1 MKAKK
6 ILGFLTTAIL
16 TLGLMTG
23 CGSQE
28 TKSTTTQAG
37 STTIEAAT
45 TEAATTAAA
54 TENERPTQ
62 TSAGITTDAET
73 GKTLVVYFSAT
84 GSTKTVAN
92 YIADAA
98 GADLF
103 ELEPSQPYTDE
114 DLNYNDSNSRVSREH
129 DDESLRDVELV
140 KVTPDNWDSYD
151 TILIGYPIWWGGAA
165 WPVYNF
171 VKEND
176 FSGKTVIPFCT
187 SASSGMGQSGSQLAQ
202 MAGTGD
208 WQDGQRFSS
217 GVSEEEVQDWVNS
230 LGLAK

>member
-6 ILGFLTTAIL
+6 FLGFLTTAIL

-28 TKSTTTQAG
+28 TKSTTTQA
-37 STTIEAAT
+37 SSETTEAVT
-45 TEAATTAAA
+45 TEAATE
-54 TENERPTQ
+54 TEEATQ
-62 TSAGITTDAET
+62 TSAGTTTDSGT

-92 YIADAA
+92 YIADAT

-103 ELEPSQPYTDE
+103 ELEPVEPYTDE

-165 WPVYNF
+165 WPVDNF
-171 VKEND
+171 VKGND

-202 MAGTGD
+202 MAGTGE

-217 GVSEEEVQDWVNS
+217 GASEGEVQDWVNS

>member
-28 TKSTTTQAG
+28 TKSTKTQA
-37 STTIEAAT
+37 SSET

-54 TENERPTQ
+54 TETERPTQ
-62 TSAGITTDAET
+62 TSAGTTTDSET
-73 GKTLVVYFSAT
+73 GKTLVVYFSAS

-92 YIADAA
+92 YIAETA

-103 ELEPSQPYTDE
+103 ELEPVEPYTDE

-165 WPVYNF
+165 WPVDNF
-171 VKEND
+171 VKGND

-187 SASSGMGQSGSQLAQ
+187 SSSSGLGQSGTLLEQ

-217 GVSEEEVQDWVNS
+217 GASEEEVHDWVNS

>member
-6 ILGFLTTAIL
+6 FLGFLTTAVL

-28 TKSTTTQAG
+28 TKSTTTQA
-37 STTIEAAT
+37 SSEI

-54 TENERPTQ
+54 TETEEPTQ
-62 TSAGITTDAET
+62 TSAGSTTDGET
-73 GKTLVVYFSAT
+73 GKTLVVYYSAS
-84 GSTKTVAN
+84 GRTKTVAET
-92 YIADAA
+92 IAETA

-103 ELEPSQPYTDE
+103 EIVPDEPYTSE
-114 DLNYNDSNSRVSREH
+114 DLDWTNDDSRVSREH
-129 DDESLRDVELV
+129 DNESLRDVELV

-151 TILIGYPIWWGGAA
+151 TILIGYPIWWGIAA
-165 WPVYNF
+165 WPVDNF
-171 VKEND
+171 VKGND

-187 SASSGMGQSGSQLAQ
+187 SSSSGLGQSGTLLEQ
-202 MAGTGD
+202 MAGTGT
-208 WQDGQRFSS
+208 WQEGQRFSS
-217 GVSEEEVQDWVNS
+217 GASASEVQDWVNA

>member
-6 ILGFLTTAIL
+6 ILGFLTTAVL

-23 CGSQE
+23 CGSRE
-28 TKSTTTQAG
+28 TKSTTTQA
-37 STTIEAAT
+37 SSET

-54 TENERPTQ
+54 TETEEATQ
-62 TSAGITTDAET
+62 TSAGTTTDSGT

-92 YIADAA
+92 YIADAT

-103 ELEPSQPYTDE
+103 ELEPAQPYTDE

-165 WPVYNF
+165 WPVDNF
-171 VKEND
+171 VKGND
-176 FSGKTVIPFCT
+176 FSGKIVIPFCT

>member
-6 ILGFLTTAIL
+6 FLSFLTTAVL

-28 TKSTTTQAG
+28 TKNTTTQV
-37 STTIEAAT
+37 SSETTEAVTTAAT
-45 TEAATTAAA
+45 TE
-54 TENERPTQ
+54 TEEATQ
-62 TSAGITTDAET
+62 TSAGTTTDSET

-103 ELEPSQPYTDE
+103 ELEPVEPYTDD

-129 DDESLRDVELV
+129 DNESLRDVELV

-151 TILIGYPIWWGGAA
+151 TILIGYPTWWGGAA
-165 WPVYNF
+165 WPVDNF

-217 GVSEEEVQDWVNS
+217 GASEEEVQDWVKS